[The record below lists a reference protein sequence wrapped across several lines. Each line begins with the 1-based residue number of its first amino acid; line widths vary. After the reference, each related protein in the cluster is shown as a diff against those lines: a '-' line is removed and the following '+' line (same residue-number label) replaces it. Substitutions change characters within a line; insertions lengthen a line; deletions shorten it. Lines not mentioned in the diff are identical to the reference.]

1 MTDWVGSLSW
11 VLHWRGEYL
20 SPVSP
25 KYHLQCSRRHET
37 SFNNYNVNSLP
48 MNPWSFPFIKV
59 YPPSP
64 LVLCRAARAV
74 PPIDNMKPLLK
85 RLTEQ
90 RPNAPLTP
98 YPLHSTLR
106 TFIWLK
112 SISYCFQSHHRIAS
126 HIGKCYHMYLY
137 VLCAPTVSV
146 CSLCIRQKVGAV
158 KRA

>member
-74 PPIDNMKPLLK
+74 PPIDNMKPLL
-85 RLTEQ
+85 RSWGGLQ
-90 RPNAPLTP
+90 SSVPALP
-98 YPLHSTLR
+98 
-106 TFIWLK
+106 
-112 SISYCFQSHHRIAS
+112 SHHTRYTQHWGHLFDWNQYPIVSNHIIAS
-126 HIGKCYHMYLY
+126 HRTSGNVIICICM
-137 VLCAPTVSV
+137 LCFVRT
-146 CSLCIRQKVGAV
+146 
-158 KRA
+158 